1 MPGTP
6 SQRIDR
12 ALLIGIDR
20 YESIGPNLSGCV
32 GDVEAVARFLTEHL
46 STPAGQIIKLTSS
59 LDGTEEPADLATRDN
74 IIAGFKKLAQLSRK
88 NEQIYIQYSG
98 HGMRNDSTILPGL
111 EPDGRD
117 EAIAPLDSGYQ
128 DPAAF
133 YILDK
138 ELGWL
143 IKQITDTGAFVTF
156 VSDCC
161 HSASMTRAASGVK
174 IRKGQRK
181 TADTAGGRGWEG
193 GDPRPRP
200 DSTLVAPLS
209 ELKALVTSGGG
220 VTGSLLPAP
229 RNYILMTG
237 CRERETAKEYRSNGA
252 FTFFMLEHL
261 KGDFTGLTYRSLVN
275 RIGGSIIQLAST
287 NADYRDQTPQLEGIP
302 DLLVFGGG
310 APGSSQPR

>member
-1 MPGTP
+1 M
-6 SQRIDR
+6 
-12 ALLIGIDR
+12 
-20 YESIGPNLSGCV
+20 
-32 GDVEAVARFLTEHL
+32 EAVARFLTEHL
-46 STPAGQIIKLTSS
+46 GTSAGQIIKLTSS
-59 LDGTEEPADLATRDN
+59 LEGTEEAADLATRDN
-74 IIAGFKKLAQLSRK
+74 IIAGFKKLAQLSLK
-88 NEQIYIQYSG
+88 YEQIYIQYSG
-98 HGMRNDSTILPGL
+98 HGMRNDSTILPGI

-117 EAIAPLDSGYQ
+117 EAIAPMDSGYE

-143 IKQITDTGAFVTF
+143 VKQITDTGAFVTF

-161 HSASMTRAASGVK
+161 HSASMTRAATGVK
-174 IRKGQRK
+174 IRKGQRNAVG
-181 TADTAGGRGWEG
+181 TASGRGWEG

-209 ELKALVTSGGG
+209 DLKALVSSAVGS
-220 VTGSLLPAP
+220 TGSLLPAP

-237 CRERETAKEYRSNGA
+237 CRERETAKEYHSNGA

-261 KGDFTGLTYRSLVN
+261 EGGFTGLTYRSLVN
-275 RIGGSIIQLAST
+275 RISGSIIQLAST

-310 APGSSQPR
+310 AGSSPWR

>member
-1 MPGTP
+1 MIARTAMLRDTVVSRSITLLYNGRSAVARGSHIRGTSHARYTQP
-6 SQRIDR
+6 AASIERS
-12 ALLIGIDR
+12 LIGIDR

-46 STPAGQIIKLTSS
+46 GTPASQIIKLTSS
-59 LDGTEEPADLATRDN
+59 LEGTEEAADLATRDN

-98 HGMRNDSTILPGL
+98 HGMRNDSTLLPGI

-117 EAIAPLDSGYQ
+117 EAIAPLDSGYE

-143 IKQITDTGAFVTF
+143 VKQITDTGAFVTF

-161 HSASMTRAASGVK
+161 HSASMTRAATGVK

-181 TADTAGGRGWEG
+181 TVRSRRWARLGGGR
-193 GDPRPRP
+193 
-200 DSTLVAPLS
+200 S
-209 ELKALVTSGGG
+209 
-220 VTGSLLPAP
+220 
-229 RNYILMTG
+229 
-237 CRERETAKEYRSNGA
+237 
-252 FTFFMLEHL
+252 
-261 KGDFTGLTYRSLVN
+261 
-275 RIGGSIIQLAST
+275 QAS
-287 NADYRDQTPQLEGIP
+287 AR
-302 DLLVFGGG
+302 
-310 APGSSQPR
+310 